1 MRKEKDVGIMKVLCF
16 GSMNIDESYLMDHFV
31 RPGETQSALTCTRSL
46 GGKGFNQA
54 LAIAKAGGE
63 VIMAGCIGSDG
74 YAFKEVLEQYDCTTQ
89 FIKEVNQPTGHAFI
103 QVADGE
109 NAIVLNSGANYAID
123 DSFID
128 EVLSVMHAG
137 DMILLQ
143 NEINAI
149 DKIIK
154 KAHERKL
161 KIILNAAPMSEAVN
175 HYPLEYIDLLIVNV
189 SEAQQLAKCMT
200 SNLEELMEE
209 LENKFSNHDILLTVG
224 KQGSYYLSEGKR
236 KYVGAFA
243 CHVVDTTG
251 AGDTYIGYFLACIMA
266 NKSIEEAMQI
276 ASLAAACCCEKRG
289 AAKAIPTGEELKKAY
304 IIRQAVNLPVFEG
317 KSVTYHKGEFGKN
330 IPQFDEPTKAYVY
343 RFYKLG
349 LFDEDYYKHFKKMG
363 VKAIEDMDLLECV
376 TMLTFYM
383 REERVHTALMAHA
396 IENGKFKALAD
407 HLQEL
412 IQLEDTH
419 D

>member
-74 YAFKEVLEQYDCTTQ
+74 YAFKEALEQYDCTTQ

-123 DSFID
+123 DAFID

-200 SNLEELMEE
+200 SNLEELMEA

-276 ASLAAACCCEKRG
+276 ASFAA
-289 AAKAIPTGEELKKAY
+289 
-304 IIRQAVNLPVFEG
+304 
-317 KSVTYHKGEFGKN
+317 
-330 IPQFDEPTKAYVY
+330 
-343 RFYKLG
+343 
-349 LFDEDYYKHFKKMG
+349 
-363 VKAIEDMDLLECV
+363 
-376 TMLTFYM
+376 
-383 REERVHTALMAHA
+383 
-396 IENGKFKALAD
+396 
-407 HLQEL
+407 
-412 IQLEDTH
+412 
-419 D
+419 

>member
-1 MRKEKDVGIMKVLCF
+1 MKVLCF

-175 HYPLEYIDLLIVNV
+175 HY
-189 SEAQQLAKCMT
+189 Q
-200 SNLEELMEE
+200 
-209 LENKFSNHDILLTVG
+209 IL
-224 KQGSYYLSEGKR
+224 
-236 KYVGAFA
+236 
-243 CHVVDTTG
+243 
-251 AGDTYIGYFLACIMA
+251 
-266 NKSIEEAMQI
+266 KS
-276 ASLAAACCCEKRG
+276 
-289 AAKAIPTGEELKKAY
+289 
-304 IIRQAVNLPVFEG
+304 
-317 KSVTYHKGEFGKN
+317 
-330 IPQFDEPTKAYVY
+330 
-343 RFYKLG
+343 
-349 LFDEDYYKHFKKMG
+349 
-363 VKAIEDMDLLECV
+363 
-376 TMLTFYM
+376 
-383 REERVHTALMAHA
+383 
-396 IENGKFKALAD
+396 
-407 HLQEL
+407 
-412 IQLEDTH
+412 
-419 D
+419 